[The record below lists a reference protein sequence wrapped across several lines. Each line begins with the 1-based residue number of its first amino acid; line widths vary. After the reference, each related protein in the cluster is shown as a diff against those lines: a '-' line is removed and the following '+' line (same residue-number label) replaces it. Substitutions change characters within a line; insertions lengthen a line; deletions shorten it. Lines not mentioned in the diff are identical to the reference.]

1 MIDKDSM
8 LMASVAHLYYKKNLS
23 QEHIAQQ
30 LFISRSTVS
39 RILQRAIEDGIVEI
53 HINFPFER
61 DTRLESLI
69 QNRYGLDSVHVLVT
83 EKSSSFEQI
92 CHYASAYI
100 EKRFVKDMII
110 GLSSGRTVN
119 NICSQFEGKKDLNL
133 MFTQVKGNA
142 STNSSYIYDSPESIR
157 KTAMKFDA
165 RLNLIYSPLYVFSQT
180 VREYLLEE
188 LIIKNAMNIARKSEI
203 LLASVGNVTEDEIS
217 IYRDYLDYHNI
228 RNLVKRGSVASIMG
242 HFLNQDGKAI
252 DVELEKAV
260 IGLSLEEI
268 RNIKNTIVVAH
279 GSEKSLSLK
288 SVLKAGLV
296 NTLIIDISCAK
307 NLL

>member
-142 STNSSYIYDSPESIR
+142 STNSNYIYDSPESIR

-165 RLNLIYSPLYVFSQT
+165 KLNLIYSPLYVFSQT

-188 LIIKNAMNIARKSEI
+188 LIIKNAMTIARKSEI

-217 IYRDYLDYHNI
+217 IYRDYLDYQNI
-228 RNLVKRGSVASIMG
+228 RNLVKKGSVASIMG
-242 HFLNQDGKAI
+242 HFLNHDGKAI

-296 NTLIIDISCAK
+296 NTLIIDISCAE